1 MAASS
6 FDPAGMKPALQFR
19 LHQQLTLTP
28 QLQQAIRLLQLSQL
42 ELEAELRQ
50 IAESNPLLEFAEES
64 DDVETVDGE
73 DVDTDYIHPER
84 PSAAAGTENDNSND
98 DPTVEWADGGGAAES
113 PIDFSSSSLGS
124 KSGSTASRGDD
135 DFEPQNA
142 APETLQQ
149 HLLWQLNMASFNPRQ
164 HTIAAVLIDAMNA
177 DGYLGESLET
187 LLTALPEGFKASV
200 EELDA
205 VRRRLQGFDPAG
217 VGSLGLR
224 DCLRVQLEQFAPDT
238 PHRELALRIVDTELE
253 LLARNDSARLARR
266 LHVTEDEVVS
276 AAILIRSL
284 GPRPGAALDTTP
296 VEYVAPDVYALRD
309 GNRWRVSLNADCQ
322 PKLGLN
328 QHYCGLIARARG
340 EDASWMRGQL
350 QEARWLIKSLESRAE
365 TLLKVAEVIV
375 RRQSAFLDYGPEAM
389 HPLVLREVA
398 EEVGMHESTISRVT
412 TRKYLHTPRGTFE
425 LKYFFSSG
433 VSTEDGGSA
442 SATAIQA
449 MLRKLIGAED
459 ARKPLSDQAIAEEL
473 NRKGIQVARRTVAK
487 YREGLR
493 IPSSSE
499 RQRAN

>member
-1 MAASS
+1 MVAIP
-6 FDPAGMKPALQFR
+6 FDTAGMKPALQFR

-50 IAESNPLLEFAEES
+50 IAESNPLLEFADEVEDEEAS
-64 DDVETVDGE
+64 DTAQAESE
-73 DVDTDYIHPER
+73 Y
-84 PSAAAGTENDNSND
+84 PSAESVAATSTSENDND
-98 DPTVEWADGGGAAES
+98 DVGDWADGGGVAES
-113 PIDFSSSSLGS
+113 PIDFSSSSVSSAGS
-124 KSGSTASRGDD
+124 RSDE

-149 HLLWQLNMASFNPRQ
+149 HLLWQLNLASFNPRQ
-164 HTIAAVLIDAMNA
+164 HLIATVLIDALNA
-177 DGYLGESLET
+177 AGYLAEGMDAVLA
-187 LLTALPEGFKASV
+187 ALPADLNVTIGEI
-200 EELDA
+200 DA
-205 VRRRLQGFDPAG
+205 VRRKLQGFDPAG
-217 VGSLGLR
+217 VGSLDLR
-224 DCLRVQLEQFAPDT
+224 DCLRVQLEQFDPAT
-238 PHRELALRIVDTELE
+238 PQRELALRMVDSELE
-253 LLARNDSARLARR
+253 LLARNDIARLARR
-266 LHVTEDEVVS
+266 LRASEDDV
-276 AAILIRSL
+276 AAAAVLIRSL
-284 GPRPGAALDTTP
+284 DPRPGAALDATP

-309 GNRWRVSLNADCQ
+309 GSRWRVSLNADAQ
-322 PKLGLN
+322 PRLGLN
-328 QHYCGLIARARG
+328 QHYCGLIAKARG

-365 TLLKVAEVIV
+365 TLLKVADAIV

-449 MLRKLIGAED
+449 MLRKLIDAED
-459 ARKPLSDQAIAEEL
+459 VRKPLSDLAIAEEL
-473 NRKGIQVARRTVAK
+473 QRKGIQVARRTVAK

-493 IPSSSE
+493 IPTSSE
-499 RQRAN
+499 RQRAS

>member
-1 MAASS
+1 MVAISL
-6 FDPAGMKPALQFR
+6 DMAGMKPALQFR

-50 IAESNPLLEFAEES
+50 IAESNPLLEFAEEA
-64 DDVETVDGE
+64 E
-73 DVDTDYIHPER
+73 DEEAVDTAQAESEYL
-84 PSAAAGTENDNSND
+84 SAESVTANSGNEHDNNDGAND
-98 DPTVEWADGGGAAES
+98 WADGGGVAES
-113 PIDFSSSSLGS
+113 PIDFSSSSAS
-124 KSGSTASRGDD
+124 SGSNSRHDE

-149 HLLWQLNMASFNPRQ
+149 HLLWQLNLASFNPRQ
-164 HTIAAVLIDAMNA
+164 HLIATVLIDALNTA
-177 DGYLGESLET
+177 GYLAEGMDAVLA
-187 LLTALPEGFKASV
+187 ALPADLNATL
-200 EELDA
+200 EEIDA

-217 VGSLGLR
+217 VGSLDLR
-224 DCLRVQLEQFAPDT
+224 DCLRVQLEQFDPGT
-238 PHRELALRIVDTELE
+238 PQRELALRMVDTELE
-253 LLARNDSARLARR
+253 LLARNDMARLARR
-266 LHVTEDEVVS
+266 LRASEDDVV
-276 AAILIRSL
+276 AAAVLIRSL
-284 GPRPGAALDTTP
+284 DPRPGAALDATP

-309 GNRWRVSLNADCQ
+309 GSRWRVSLNSDAQ
-322 PKLGLN
+322 PRLGLN
-328 QHYCGLIARARG
+328 QHYCGLIAKARG

-365 TLLKVAEVIV
+365 TLLKVADAIV

-433 VSTEDGGSA
+433 VATEDGGSA

-449 MLRKLIGAED
+449 MLRKLIDAED
-459 ARKPLSDQAIAEEL
+459 VRKPLSDLAIAEEL
-473 NRKGIQVARRTVAK
+473 QRKGIQVARRTIAK

-493 IPSSSE
+493 IPTSSE
-499 RQRAN
+499 RQRAS

>member
-1 MAASS
+1 MSARS
-6 FDPAGMKPALQFR
+6 FDLAGMKPALQFR

-50 IAESNPLLEFAEES
+50 IAESNPLLEFAEEVEDEETDGLDADEGDFQIADKAAESHS
-64 DDVETVDGE
+64 D
-73 DVDTDYIHPER
+73 
-84 PSAAAGTENDNSND
+84 NDEGAID
-98 DPTVEWADGGGAAES
+98 WADGGGAAES
-113 PIDFSSSSLGS
+113 PIDFSSNSPASS
-124 KSGSTASRGDD
+124 SGSRGDD
-135 DFEPQNA
+135 EFEPQNA

-149 HLLWQLNMASFNPRQ
+149 HLTWQLNLASFNPRE
-164 HTIAAVLIDAMNA
+164 HLIATVLIDALNPA
-177 DGYLGESLET
+177 GYLAEGMEAVLA
-187 LLTALPEGFKASV
+187 ALPAGFDASV
-200 EELDA
+200 EEVEA

-217 VGSLGLR
+217 VGSLDLR
-224 DCLRVQLEQFAPDT
+224 DCLRVQLEQFDPDT
-238 PHRELALRIVDTELE
+238 PHRALALRIVDSELE
-253 LLARNDSARLARR
+253 LLARNDIARLARR
-266 LHVTEDEVVS
+266 LHASPDEVAE
-276 AAILIRSL
+276 AAVLIRSL
-284 GPRPGAALDTTP
+284 DPRPGAALDATP
-296 VEYVAPDVYALRD
+296 VEYVAPDAYAIRD
-309 GNRWRVSLNADCQ
+309 GMRWRVSLNPDSQ
-322 PKLGLN
+322 PRLGLN
-328 QHYCGLIARARG
+328 QHYCGLIAKARG

-365 TLLKVAEVIV
+365 TLLKVAEAIV

-449 MLRKLIGAED
+449 MLRKLIDAENP
-459 ARKPLSDQAIAEEL
+459 RKPLSDQAIAEEL
-473 NRKGIQVARRTVAK
+473 QAKGIQVARRTVAK

-493 IPSSSE
+493 IPTSSE
-499 RQRAN
+499 RQRAS

>member
-1 MAASS
+1 
-6 FDPAGMKPALQFR
+6 MKPALQFR

-50 IAESNPLLEFAEES
+50 ITESNPLLEFAEEIEEEDEAEGSAAS
-64 DDVETVDGE
+64 DSEYSNKETV
-73 DVDTDYIHPER
+73 
-84 PSAAAGTENDNSND
+84 AAASSSDGDGDEIPD
-98 DPTVEWADGGGAAES
+98 WADGGGVAES
-113 PIDFSSSSLGS
+113 PIDFSSNSVGSS
-124 KSGSTASRGDD
+124 SGTRGDD

-149 HLLWQLNMASFNPRQ
+149 HLMWQLNLATFNPRE
-164 HTIAAVLIDAMNA
+164 HLIATVLIDALNPA
-177 DGYLGESLET
+177 GYLSEGMEAILA
-187 LLTALPEGFKASV
+187 ALPTDLNANLDEV
-200 EELDA
+200 EA
-205 VRRRLQGFDPAG
+205 VRRQLQGFDPAG
-217 VGSLGLR
+217 VGSIDLR
-224 DCLRVQLEQFAPDT
+224 DCLRVQLQQFAPDT
-238 PHRELALRIVDTELE
+238 PHRDLALRIVDNELE
-253 LLARNDSARLARR
+253 LLARNDIARLARR
-266 LHVTEDEVVS
+266 LRASTDDVAE
-276 AAILIRSL
+276 AAVLIRSL
-284 GPRPGAALDTTP
+284 DPRPGAALDTTP

-309 GNRWRVSLNADCQ
+309 GTRWRVSLNPDSQ
-322 PKLGLN
+322 PRLGLN
-328 QHYCGLIARARG
+328 QHYCGLIAKARG

-365 TLLKVAEVIV
+365 TLFKVADAIV

-449 MLRKLIGAED
+449 MLRKLIDAED
-459 ARKPLSDQAIAEEL
+459 VRKPLSDQSIAEEL
-473 NRKGIQVARRTVAK
+473 HSKGIQVARRTVAK

-493 IPSSSE
+493 IPTSSE
-499 RQRAN
+499 RQRAS

>member
-1 MAASS
+1 MDPRS
-6 FDPAGMKPALQFR
+6 FDLAGMKPALQFR

-50 IAESNPLLEFAEES
+50 IAEGNPLLEFSEEAEDGETA
-64 DDVETVDGE
+64 DETATEDEYPTIETVVAPSKSSDGE
-73 DVDTDYIHPER
+73 SEEASDWTD
-84 PSAAAGTENDNSND
+84 S
-98 DPTVEWADGGGAAES
+98 GGAAES
-113 PIDFSSSSLGS
+113 PIDFSSSSVS
-124 KSGSTASRGDD
+124 SSSASRGDD
-135 DFEPQNA
+135 EFEPQNA

-149 HLLWQLNMASFNPRQ
+149 HLLWQLNLAPFNARERI
-164 HTIAAVLIDAMNA
+164 IATVLIDALNPA
-177 DGYLGESLET
+177 GYLTEGLEAV
-187 LLTALPEGFKASV
+187 LAALPADLNASI
-200 EELDA
+200 EEIEA
-205 VRRRLQGFDPAG
+205 VRHQLQCFDPTG
-217 VGSLGLR
+217 VGSLDLR
-224 DCLRVQLEQFAPDT
+224 DCLSVQLQQFAPDT
-238 PHRELALRIVDTELE
+238 PHRDLALRIVNSELE
-253 LLARNDSARLARR
+253 LLARNDIARLARR
-266 LHVTEDEVVS
+266 LRADENDVTDASV
-276 AAILIRSL
+276 LIRSL
-284 GPRPGAALDTTP
+284 DPRPGAALDTTP

-309 GNRWRVSLNADCQ
+309 GSRWRVSLNPDSQ

-328 QHYCGLIARARG
+328 QHYCGLIAKARG

-365 TLLKVAEVIV
+365 TLLKVADAIV

-412 TRKYLHTPRGTFE
+412 TRKYMHTPRGTFE

-449 MLRKLIGAED
+449 MLRKLIDAED
-459 ARKPLSDQAIAEEL
+459 SRKPLSDLAIAEEL
-473 NRKGIQVARRTVAK
+473 KRKGIQVARRTVAK

-493 IPSSSE
+493 IPTSSE
-499 RQRAN
+499 RQRAS

>member
-1 MAASS
+1 MAATP
-6 FDPAGMKPALQFR
+6 FDMAGMKPALQFR

-50 IAESNPLLEFAEES
+50 IAESNPLLEFAEE
-64 DDVETVDGE
+64 VEDEEAVDAAE
-73 DVDTDYIHPER
+73 AESEY
-84 PSAAAGTENDNSND
+84 PSAESVAATSGNEHDND
-98 DPTVEWADGGGAAES
+98 DASDWADGGGVAEA
-113 PIDFSSSSLGS
+113 PIDFSSSSNS
-124 KSGSTASRGDD
+124 NSSRHDE

-149 HLLWQLNMASFNPRQ
+149 HLLWQLNLASFNPRQ
-164 HTIAAVLIDAMNA
+164 HLIATVLIDALNTA
-177 DGYLGESLET
+177 GYLAEGMDAVLA
-187 LLTALPEGFKASV
+187 ALPADLNASIG
-200 EELDA
+200 EIDA

-217 VGSLGLR
+217 VGSLDLR
-224 DCLRVQLEQFAPDT
+224 DCLRVQLEQFDPAT
-238 PHRELALRIVDTELE
+238 PQRELALRMVDTELE
-253 LLARNDSARLARR
+253 LLARNDIARLARR
-266 LHVTEDEVVS
+266 LRASEDDV
-276 AAILIRSL
+276 AAAAVLIRSL
-284 GPRPGAALDTTP
+284 DPRPGAALDVTP

-309 GNRWRVSLNADCQ
+309 GSRWRVSLNPDAQ
-322 PKLGLN
+322 PRLGLN
-328 QHYCGLIARARG
+328 QHYCGLIAKARG

-365 TLLKVAEVIV
+365 TLLKVADAIV

-449 MLRKLIGAED
+449 MLRKLIDAED
-459 ARKPLSDQAIAEEL
+459 VRKPLSDLAIAGEL
-473 NRKGIQVARRTVAK
+473 QRKGIQVARRTVAK

-493 IPSSSE
+493 IPTSSE
-499 RQRAN
+499 RQRAS

>member
-1 MAASS
+1 
-6 FDPAGMKPALQFR
+6 MKPALQFR

-64 DDVETVDGE
+64 DDVEAADGE
-73 DVDTDYIHPER
+73 DADTTTDYTHPER
-84 PSAAAGTENDNSND
+84 PSAAAGTENDHSND
-98 DPTVEWADGGGAAES
+98 DPAGEWADGGGAAES

-124 KSGSTASRGDD
+124 KSSSTASRGDD

-149 HLLWQLNMASFNPRQ
+149 HLLWQLNMASLNPRQ
-164 HTIAAVLIDAMNA
+164 HAIAAVLIDAINA

-187 LLTALPEGFKASV
+187 LLSALPEGFKARV
-200 EELDA
+200 DELDV

-217 VGSLGLR
+217 VGSLDLR

-238 PHRELALRIVDTELE
+238 PHRDLALRIVDTELE
-253 LLARNDSARLARR
+253 LLARNDRARLARR
-266 LHVTEDEVVS
+266 LRVTEDDVVS
-276 AAILIRSL
+276 AALLIRSL
-284 GPRPGAALDTTP
+284 DPRPGAALDATP

-309 GNRWRVSLNADCQ
+309 GTRWRVSLNADCQ

-473 NRKGIQVARRTVAK
+473 HRKGIQVARRTVAK